1 MVYDSLRYPMLLIT
15 AQRGVSMTARLARP
29 AALVSAISLTTALTV
44 QLAALRAAGLN
55 GTPPPHAGQFKALI
69 STLTNNWTWLIATGI
84 SLVLV
89 LVVGLLIF
97 GSQRAPD
104 HLFRVIGG
112 VMALLVVVPAIL
124 A

>member
-1 MVYDSLRYPMLLIT
+1 MSVRF
-15 AQRGVSMTARLARP
+15 ARVGAVSSVALA
-29 AALVSAISLTTALTV
+29 AVAWL
-44 QLAALRAAGLN
+44 QLSALRAAGLN
-55 GTPPPHAGQFKALI
+55 GTAPPHAGQFKALI
-69 STLTNNWTWLIATGI
+69 NTLTNNWTWLIATGI
-84 SLVLV
+84 GLVLV

-97 GSQRAPD
+97 GSMRAPE